1 MKLISKES
9 LNIKKIEKNNNE
21 DLKYENNKIINE
33 ENLAF
38 YLNKVNDE
46 DKKENI
52 QYNEVVTDMVMQQF
66 VKILSTNEA
75 QTKIMDIITKNQN
88 LLNSLASK
96 FMQSFT
102 IKIEKKEV
110 KK

>member
-21 DLKYENNKIINE
+21 DLKYDINE

-102 IKIEKKEV
+102 IKIEKKEGR
-110 KK
+110 

>member
-21 DLKYENNKIINE
+21 DLKQENNKILNE
-33 ENLAF
+33 ENLSF
-38 YLNKVNDE
+38 YLDKINNE
-46 DKKENI
+46 NKKENI
-52 QYNEVVTDMVMQQF
+52 EYNEGLTDAVMEQF
-66 VKILSTNEA
+66 VKLLSTNEA
-75 QTKIMDIITKNQN
+75 QTKIMDMITKNQN

-102 IKIEKKEV
+102 IKIEKKAGS
-110 KK
+110 